1 MKRKR
6 TEEIPSQGE
15 NHERERFYRKNA
27 EFFQLIDKIRLWP
40 ARGGILHGI
49 RSMEFHG
56 TTARITT
63 FCGESFVVRNSRNS
77 RAARWLR
84 NKWCGC
90 KCRACGIPDWKIAK
104 YSKTHMNQSW
114 GSDLADRGK

>member
-6 TEEIPSQGE
+6 TEEISSQGE

-84 NKWCGC
+84 NNGAVVNAVPAGF
-90 KCRACGIPDWKIAK
+90 R
-104 YSKTHMNQSW
+104 T
-114 GSDLADRGK
+114 GKSLNTARHI